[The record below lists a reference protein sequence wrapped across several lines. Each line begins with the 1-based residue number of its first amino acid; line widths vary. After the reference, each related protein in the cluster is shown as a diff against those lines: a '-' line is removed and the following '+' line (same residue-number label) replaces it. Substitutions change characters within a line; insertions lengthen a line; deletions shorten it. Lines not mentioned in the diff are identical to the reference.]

1 LRIFGSGIASSSAES
16 VYSVEDGSP
25 NRIGFDLERVM
36 RTKYR
41 IDDFQES
48 YFVINSFDQLFQE
61 TYKDFGPLYGKLKVG
76 PTFEPGTILPTDKL
90 HHRGT
95 HRYQP
100 GSHRASA

>member
-1 LRIFGSGIASSSAES
+1 
-16 VYSVEDGSP
+16 
-25 NRIGFDLERVM
+25 M

-48 YFVINSFDQLFQE
+48 YFVIDSFEELFGE
-61 TYKDFGPLYGKLKVG
+61 TYRDFGPLYARLKTG
-76 PTFEPGTILPTDKL
+76 ATHEPGTILPTDRL

-100 GSHRASA
+100 GSHRASAPL